1 MLLPRT
7 ALVGL
12 AAAILLIFLSSA
24 SPYGSLLMLWYL
36 GFLSMRGFE
45 LETRLLLGPA
55 AGFVVAI
62 ILMHAVSFTG
72 LSLSTV
78 VFVAYFLLLIL
89 SATENWEEA
98 LNFGRIDRFAVAI
111 LIFSVLFSAGMKL
124 PFLQIPSYPGGVGSD
139 SIFHAYK
146 SQEILAE
153 GTVFIKRNPLNLPM
167 FLSYPAGY
175 HSLIAFISLASGSTV
190 PLSMKALKLFVWI
203 LLPLG
208 TYALGKGILGRRA
221 GLAAA
226 SLMPLS
232 YMFYY
237 YLNYALQHMFL
248 DYYLLLSALTV
259 VQGIKRKLS
268 LLLWGSLLAFSVL
281 VVHPYVYL
289 LFIAYVG
296 FLALLSPLEGR
307 QKLWLY
313 ATVIAASLVL
323 YFALEYPMRLP
334 VGHYAGPI
342 FSRPA
347 YSFKDNPHWF
357 AWILRETFWNHGQF
371 VLLPFYVVGI
381 FALRRRGFPLLLTL
395 AYDLFLVLNKI
406 WFHVPVPY
414 YSSIWSSERVYVLIT
429 PLLPIVSGAGMSVT
443 FSVVGFRRKF
453 LAGIIALL
461 IIPAFYVNLSNYSH
475 EECSVLSGPALNAMS
490 FIGRRIDEGTIYID
504 NFKDSG
510 YWIPLM
516 TGKRIIRVST
526 PPERGVLYVDGRGY
540 GDLHVNPINPLEAW
554 KRGSLLYYHGNIWLF
569 RIPGSGDNPA
579 ALRNLTAEL
588 SLRDTTINAKK
599 RSDWR
604 YFIYGFLLRHPAVL
618 EGMILGEWNGVFS
631 MRNTSYIM
639 FIPLR
644 NYTSLSIEGLGEN
657 ASVYLNGLLIGAL
670 GRRITFKGRIRAG
683 RPCIIKF
690 EGDVMIKG
698 IILS

>member
-7 ALVGL
+7 ALVGS
-12 AAAILLIFLSSA
+12 AAAILLIFFSSA
-24 SPYGSLLMLWYL
+24 SPYGSLFMLWCL
-36 GFLSMRGFE
+36 GFLSMRGFD
-45 LETRLLLGPA
+45 LETRLLMGPA
-55 AGFVVAI
+55 AGFTLVI
-62 ILMHAVSFTG
+62 ILMHVVSFTG
-72 LSLSTV
+72 FSLSTV
-78 VFVAYFLLLIL
+78 VFAAYSLLLIL
-89 SATENWEEA
+89 SATESWREA
-98 LNFGRIDRFAVAI
+98 PNFRGIDSFTVAI
-111 LIFSVLFSAGMKL
+111 LIFSVLLSAGIKL

-146 SQEILAE
+146 SHEILAE

-175 HSLIAFISLASGSTV
+175 HSLIAFISLASGSAV

-237 YLNYALQHMFL
+237 YLNYSLQHMFL
-248 DYYLLLSALTV
+248 DYYLLLSALTA
-259 VQGIKRKLS
+259 VQELKRELS
-268 LLLWGSLLAFSVL
+268 VLFWGSLLAFSVL

-289 LFIAYVG
+289 LFVAYVG
-296 FLALLSPLEGR
+296 FLALLSPSEWR
-307 QKLWLY
+307 WKLWLY
-313 ATVIAASLVL
+313 ATVIGASLVL
-323 YFALEYPMRLP
+323 YFVLEYPMRLP

-342 FSRPA
+342 FNSPS

-357 AWILRETFWNHGQF
+357 AWILRETFWDHGQF

-381 FALRRRGFPLLLTL
+381 FALRRRGLPLLLTL

-406 WFHVPVPY
+406 WFHIPIPY
-414 YSSIWSSERVYVLIT
+414 YSSIWSSERIYVLIT
-429 PLLPIVSGAGMSVT
+429 PLLPIVSGSGMSMT
-443 FSVVGFRRKF
+443 FSAVGSRRKV
-453 LAGIIALL
+453 LAGVVALL
-461 IIPAFYVNLSNYSH
+461 MIPAFYVNLSNYSH
-475 EECSVLSGPALNAMS
+475 EECSVLSGPALDAMS
-490 FIGRRIDEGTIYID
+490 FIEKRLDEGTIYIG

-516 TGKRIIRVST
+516 TGKRIIMVST

-540 GDLHVNPINPLEAW
+540 GDLRMNPVNPLEAW
-554 KRGSLLYYHGNIWLF
+554 KRGSLLYYHGNIWIF
-569 RIPGSGDNPA
+569 RIPGRRDNPA

-588 SLRDTTINAKK
+588 SLRVATINARK

-604 YFIYGFLLRHPAVL
+604 YFVYGFLLRHPAVL
-618 EGMILGEWNGVFS
+618 EGMILSEWSGVFS

-644 NYTSLSIEGLGEN
+644 NYSSLSIEGLGAN
-657 ASVYLNGLLIGAL
+657 ASVYLNGLPIGYL
-670 GRRITFKGRIRAG
+670 GRRVTFKGRIEAG

-690 EGDVMIKG
+690 EGDVMIERVT
-698 IILS
+698 LS